1 MSTVW
6 TFVYIFLKIVKYRPQ
21 QFTDIIDSISGH
33 SIVIHRFIMSTLI
46 IELNVT
52 RPDRVFDILSRAPGR
67 YPHDSTLSAVFHFS
81 SSISGPPIFL
91 DSSYSN
97 IVHSNPSMP
106 TPNIIIFLLKLLKL
120 SPTVFLAYTNHLEA
134 YDPNIWIFVTTRIAQ
149 DLEFFHFDAHL
160 IPNVIKDPC
169 IKRRAK
175 TAWDAIQL
183 YHQRKSIRTRE
194 IFLPP
199 PLEWQISKTD
209 WDLDV
214 CLEDLG
220 IRGP

>member
-1 MSTVW
+1 MSTSTW
-6 TFVYIFLKIVKYRPQ
+6 TFVYIFLKVVKYRPQ
-21 QFTDIIDSISGH
+21 QFTDIIDYMSGH

-52 RPDRVFDILSRAPGR
+52 KPDRVFDILSRAPDG
-67 YPHDSTLSAVFHFS
+67 YAHSSTLSAVFHFS
-81 SSISGPPIFL
+81 SSTSGPPIFL
-91 DSSYSN
+91 DSYSN

-106 TPNIIIFLLKLLKL
+106 TPSIIMFLLKSLKL

-134 YDPNIWIFVTTRIAQ
+134 YDSSMWIFVTTRIAQ
-149 DLEFFHFDAHL
+149 DLEFYHFDAHL
-160 IPNVIKDPC
+160 IPSVIKDPC
-169 IKRRAK
+169 IKKSAK

-183 YHQRKSIRTRE
+183 YHERKSIKTRE

-209 WDLDV
+209 WDLDA

-220 IRGP
+220 IRGS